1 MTASGCR
8 ASPQVMRMSQNCPT
22 VMPCEPSVTDV
33 SLCCVYFI
41 MVKNACQEPC
51 LAVQRLRLCTS
62 NGGDTGSIPGQETKI
77 PHAAQCDQSK
87 QTNKNPHVRKTE
99 PISET
104 C

>member
-41 MVKNACQEPC
+41 MEIGRA
-51 LAVQRLRLCTS
+51 
-62 NGGDTGSIPGQETKI
+62 
-77 PHAAQCDQSK
+77 
-87 QTNKNPHVRKTE
+87 HV
-99 PISET
+99 
-104 C
+104 